1 MNVRRVRYNPAMP
14 LPNIIAIDGPV
25 ASGKSTV
32 GKRLADRLGYLFF
45 DTGLMYRALTY
56 LALRA
61 GVPVDD
67 QAALAD
73 FARRHPIDI
82 RPPVGA
88 ERDGRDATV
97 TADAEDITAGL
108 RSREVEENVSPVAA
122 VPEVRVILTEAMRRV
137 GLRGG
142 VVMVGRDVGTAIV
155 PEADAK
161 IFLTASVE
169 TRAQR
174 RFAEVSARG
183 EARDYAAILANL
195 AERDRI
201 DSSRR
206 TAPLRAADDAAVIDS
221 TGLSLDEVVAV
232 LERHVNR
239 QSEPGAGNA

>member
-1 MNVRRVRYNPAMP
+1 
-14 LPNIIAIDGPV
+14 
-25 ASGKSTV
+25 
-32 GKRLADRLGYLFF
+32 
-45 DTGLMYRALTY
+45 
-56 LALRA
+56 
-61 GVPVDD
+61 
-67 QAALAD
+67 
-73 FARRHPIDI
+73 
-82 RPPVGA
+82 
-88 ERDGRDATV
+88 V